1 MDTMYVTIG
10 VLGYVALAFCFY
22 LEKRGKERTKRESVR
37 LRLEAESLVKKLGLP
52 ITNCDPI
59 SNNDGSPYFSP
70 EKVARLRAYLG
81 LVESPSEA
89 IKISVELLKAERKS
103 ATSPVVQQSIERLL
117 TILEKE
123 I

>member
-22 LEKRGKERTKRESVR
+22 LVKREEERTKRESVR

-59 SNNDGSPYFSP
+59 SNNGSPYFSP

>member
-10 VLGYVALAFCFY
+10 VLGYVALALSLY
-22 LEKRGKERTKRESVR
+22 LEKRGKERTKRESAR

-59 SNNDGSPYFSP
+59 SNNGSPYFSP